1 MFTIK
6 TLNAISPVGLAKLNK
21 NLFDVSV
28 DTDVPD
34 GILVRSADLLNTTFN
49 DNLLTIARVHQL
61 HKSIR
66 QMLGEARR
74 GIVSQQVLMCKPRAR
89 FINVTTEETSTG
101 IDSME
106 QMMGQ

>member
-1 MFTIK
+1 MHA
-6 TLNAISPVGLAKLNK
+6 NIS
-21 NLFDVSV
+21 
-28 DTDVPD
+28 
-34 GILVRSADLLNTTFN
+34 VRD
-49 DNLLTIARVHQL
+49 VHQL
-61 HKSIR
+61 HKPIR

-106 QMMGQ
+106 QVMGQ